1 MSAKKYYMP
10 MEGPDKLLSFYFWFT
25 WLNPFISWVND
36 HFPMIRPRT
45 ALFFY
50 IVSITFSVSPPA
62 HTKCTDSHIKKK
74 KNLSAECAATQAQ
87 PLHFF

>member
-74 KNLSAECAATQAQ
+74 KKS
-87 PLHFF
+87 FS